1 MIEKTHYEVMGLE
14 PTCGLDDIRKRFREL
29 ARKYHPDLHRDHP
42 EYHEVFVR
50 ISQAYEVLSDQNRR
64 ARYDLDLR
72 DRARREA
79 ARASQS
85 YGSAPT
91 GAAGNGARNGARPSP
106 PPPNPRP
113 GSRARREQDQRRLA
127 VVRMMDD
134 ARNAYSRGHLGEAL
148 RLCQEVLAIQK
159 VGAAHELMG
168 DVYHRQGRLEEAVSA
183 YTIAAQMVPSNG
195 LVMAKLNR
203 VAARLRTTTRDFEMP
218 RGPRPQRS
226 NMVGYKM
233 AVASFGFALVLFLI
247 IWGSGVAQTRDAE
260 PFLGGWTLVHLL
272 LFGGAGFCSGAI
284 LAAGA
289 WLRPIDQELF
299 FTTLGSRRHSLPL
312 GLILTVVGA
321 LFFPVAIGVY
331 LIFARLQ
338 EAVSGSVLAA
348 LSVTTAVTLGF
359 VFAAEGNL
367 LQTLL
372 FGGNVVWL
380 ALLCGWFIGDLFRPN
395 WST

>member
-1 MIEKTHYEVMGLE
+1 MSEKTHYEVMGLE
-14 PTCGLDDIRKRFREL
+14 PSCALEDIRKRFREL

-79 ARASQS
+79 ARASHS

-91 GAAGNGARNGARPSP
+91 GPAANGSRNGARPAA
-106 PPPNPRP
+106 PRP
-113 GSRARREQDQRRLA
+113 GTRARREQDQRRLT

-134 ARNAYSRGHLGEAL
+134 ARNAYSRGHFGEAL
-148 RLCQEVLAIQK
+148 RLCNEVLAVQK

-168 DVYHRQGRLEEAVSA
+168 DIFHRQGRLEEAVSA
-183 YTIAAQMVPSNG
+183 YTIAAQMIPSNG
-195 LVMAKLNR
+195 LIMAKLNR
-203 VAARLRTTTRDFEMP
+203 VAARLRTANRDYQIP

-226 NMVGYKM
+226 NLVGYKM

-247 IWGSGVAQTRDAE
+247 IWGSGLAQAQDAE
-260 PFLGGWTLVHLL
+260 SLIGGWTVTHLL
-272 LFGGAGFCSGAI
+272 LFSSAGFFSGAI

-299 FTTLGSRRHSLPL
+299 FTTLGSGRRTLPL
-312 GLILTVVGA
+312 GLLLTVSGA
-321 LFFPVAIGVY
+321 LFFPMAVGVY
-331 LIFARLQ
+331 LIFARLH
-338 EAVSGSVLAA
+338 EAISGSILGA
-348 LSVTTAVTLGF
+348 LGVTAAVTLGF
-359 VFAAEGNL
+359 VFAAEQSL
-367 LQTLL
+367 MQTLL

-380 ALLCGWFIGDLFRPN
+380 ALLCGWFIGDLFRPG
-395 WST
+395 WSL